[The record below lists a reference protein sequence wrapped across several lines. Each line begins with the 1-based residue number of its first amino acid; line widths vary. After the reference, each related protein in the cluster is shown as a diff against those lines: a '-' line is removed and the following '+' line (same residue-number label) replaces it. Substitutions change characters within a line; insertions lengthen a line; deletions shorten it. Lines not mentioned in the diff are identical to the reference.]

1 MKARITYRKKCIK
14 KHKRTSF
21 IAAVVVVL
29 SIGLAVGSY
38 RGHIQKENEK
48 KMQEIAQ
55 ELQEEKEQ
63 EQTIDVDLSLL
74 QEKLEQMTEAVDG
87 TWSILF
93 KRSKNGYFIFYQ

>member
-14 KHKRTSF
+14 KHNRTSF

-48 KMQEIAQ
+48 KIQEIAQ
-55 ELQEEKEQ
+55 ELQK
-63 EQTIDVDLSLL
+63 
-74 QEKLEQMTEAVDG
+74 G
-87 TWSILF
+87 TGTDN
-93 KRSKNGYFIFYQ
+93 RCGFIFASGKTGTNDGSC